1 MHIVVAGAGEVG
13 YNVAKALSEK
23 YDVFVIENDEEKI
36 EEIEK
41 LNVEVIRGNAA
52 NLNILRRAGTE
63 KAEIFLGVT
72 GNDEVNLLS
81 GIAAKKIGAKKT
93 IVRVGNPEYVD
104 KPYVKNHP
112 LGFDLIIC
120 PQLVLARA
128 IANMIT
134 FGGAVDFV
142 SLSGGKLNLIE
153 LEVDEKSPV
162 IGKKVSEIPL
172 PENIVLTAIY
182 REGELIVPRGFTEI
196 KANDRISIVG
206 KSEDLLSVQRIFEG
220 TPPRNVVVFGGGTVG
235 SYLARIL
242 DSSNLHIKLVDP
254 DPKICENLCSMLH
267 RVKVIVGD
275 PTDLDF
281 LYEEDIGRSDIVV
294 ACTESDEKNL
304 LISLLSKS
312 LGAKKAIS
320 QVSKGGYMKLFER
333 VGVDVVLSP
342 RTITYMEVLRH
353 LRLMAVETLA
363 EIEKGEAVVFEVHI
377 TKDKHSGKKVKDLK
391 LPQKAIIGG
400 ILRGD
405 ECLIPRGETQIFK
418 GDRLLVFA
426 PWDEVERVEK
436 YLL

>member
-13 YNVAKALSEK
+13 YNVAKALSNK
-23 YDVFVIENDEEKI
+23 YNVFVIENDEKKI

-41 LNVEVIRGNAA
+41 LNVEVVKGNAA
-52 NLNILRRAGTE
+52 NLNTLKNAGVE

-128 IANMIT
+128 MANIIT
-134 FGGAVDFV
+134 FSGAVDFV
-142 SLSGGKLNLIE
+142 SLSGGRLSLIE
-153 LEVDEKSPV
+153 MEVNEKSPV
-162 IGKKVSEIPL
+162 VGKKVSEIPL

-182 REGELIVPRGFTEI
+182 REGKLIVPRGFTEI
-196 KANDRISIVG
+196 EANDRISIVG
-206 KSEDLLSVQRIFEG
+206 KSENLLAVQKIFEG
-220 TPPRNVVVFGGGTVG
+220 SPPRNVVVFGGGTVG
-235 SYLARIL
+235 GYMAKIL
-242 DSSNLHIKLVDP
+242 DSSNLNIKLIDP
-254 DPKICENLCSMLH
+254 NPEVCENLCSTLQ
-267 RVKVIVGD
+267 RVKVIIGD
-275 PTDLDF
+275 PTDLDL
-281 LYEEDIGRSDIVV
+281 LYEEDVGRSDVVV

-304 LISLLSKS
+304 LVSLLSKS

-320 QVSKGGYMKLFER
+320 QVSKGSYMKLFEK
-333 VGVDVVLSP
+333 VGIDVVLSP
-342 RTITYMEVLRH
+342 RTITYVEVLRH

-363 EIEKGEAVVFEVHI
+363 EIEKGEAVVFEVQI
-377 TKDKHSGKKVKDLK
+377 TKDKLSGKKVKDLK
-391 LPQKAIIGG
+391 LPQRAIIGG
-400 ILRGD
+400 ILRGE
-405 ECLIPRGETQIFK
+405 ECLIPRGETEIFK

-426 PWDEVERVEK
+426 PWDEVEKVER